1 MIPFDYHRI
10 AEAAGVP
17 AALSPTV
24 RPLAGGTD
32 LLTRLK
38 AGLDQPRALVDLK
51 ASDLSRSIESVD
63 GGWRLGALVT
73 LSQIEHHPGLRV
85 DVPALVE
92 AVGQAATPQL
102 RNRATIAGNLL
113 QRPRCWYFRHGEV
126 RCWLAGGEG
135 CPARAGRNEHHA
147 VFDTDGPC
155 VATHPSDPA
164 AALLALGA
172 TVTVL
177 GSGGVA
183 GDAGR
188 ELAVADLLAPPTE
201 ARRVEHVLADDA
213 VITAVTVPSA
223 PRSTYLKAMDRAVWA
238 FALVGVAAVVTA
250 EGEVRLVAS
259 GVANTP
265 RRLAAAEAALA
276 GGELTPDTID
286 RAATAATDGAAPLSE
301 NGYKLPLLR
310 ALTCR
315 ALTAVAD
322 PPGSSPS

>member
-1 MIPFDYHRI
+1 MIPFGYHRI
-10 AEAAGVP
+10 AEVGAVP
-17 AALSPTV
+17 VVLSATV

-38 AGLDQPRALVDLK
+38 AGLDQPDALVDLK
-51 ASDLSRSIESVD
+51 ASDLGRNIEAVD

-73 LSQIEHHPGLRV
+73 LSQIEHHPGLCA

-113 QRPRCWYFRHGEV
+113 QRPRCWYFRHGQV
-126 RCWLAGGEG
+126 RCWLAGGDS
-135 CPARAGRNEHHA
+135 CPARLGRNEHHA

-155 VATHPSDPA
+155 VATHPSDAA
-164 AALLALGA
+164 AALVALGA

-177 GSGGVA
+177 DGGA
-183 GDAGR
+183 GER
-188 ELAVADLLAPPTE
+188 ELAVADLLRAPTE
-201 ARRVEHVLADDA
+201 ERRVEHVLADDA

-238 FALVGVAAVVTA
+238 FALVGVAAVLPDGGA
-250 EGEVRLVAS
+250 VRLVAS

-265 RRLAAAEAALA
+265 WRLVAAEAALA
-276 GGELTPDTID
+276 GTDLAPDAVD
-286 RAATAATDGAAPLSE
+286 RAVAAATDGAAHLAE

-310 ALTCR
+310 ALTRR
-315 ALTAVAD
+315 ALTALAEL
-322 PPGSSPS
+322 S

>member
-1 MIPFDYHRI
+1 MNPFDYHQV
-10 AEAAGVP
+10 AEAAAVP
-17 AALSPTV
+17 ARLSAAV

-38 AGLDQPRALVDLK
+38 AGLDQPDALVDLK
-51 ASDLSRSIESVD
+51 ASDLGWAIDRVD

-73 LSQIEHHPGLRV
+73 LSRIQDHPGLRA
-85 DVPALVE
+85 DVPALIE
-92 AVGQAATPQL
+92 AVSQAATPQL

-113 QRPRCWYFRHGEV
+113 QRPRCGYFRHPGV
-126 RCWLAGGEG
+126 QCWLAGGEG
-135 CPARAGRNEHHA
+135 CPARTGRNEHHA

-164 AALLALGA
+164 AALTALGA

-177 GSGGVA
+177 GGNGE
-183 GDAGR
+183 R
-188 ELAVADLLAPPTE
+188 ELAVADLLRAPTE
-201 ARRVEHVLADDA
+201 DRRVEHVLADDA

-238 FALVGVAAVVTA
+238 FALVGVAAA
-250 EGEVRLVAS
+250 MSAADGEVRLVAS

-265 RRLAAAEAALA
+265 WRLAGAEAALA
-276 GGELTPDTID
+276 GTGLTPDAID
-286 RAATAATDGAAPLSE
+286 RAAAAATDGAAPLAE

-310 ALTCR
+310 ALTHR
-315 ALTAVAD
+315 ALTAIA
-322 PPGSSPS
+322 

>member
-1 MIPFDYHRI
+1 MTPFDYQRI
-10 AEAAGVP
+10 PEAAAVP
-17 AALSPTV
+17 AQLTTTV

-38 AGLDQPRALVDLK
+38 VGLDRPDVLVDLK
-51 ASDLSRSIESVD
+51 ASDLGRGIDRVD

-73 LSQIEHHPGLRV
+73 LSQIGRHDGLRR
-85 DVPALVE
+85 DVPALAQ
-92 AVGQAATPQL
+92 AVDQAATPQL

-113 QRPRCWYFRHGEV
+113 QRPRCWYFRNERV
-126 RCWLAGGEG
+126 QCWLAGGEG
-135 CPARAGRNEHHA
+135 CPARTGRNEHHA

-164 AALLALGA
+164 AALVALGG

-177 GSGGVA
+177 DGG
-183 GDAGR
+183 GGGPR

-201 ARRVEHVLADDA
+201 ERRVEHVLADDA
-213 VITAVTVPSA
+213 VITAVTVPAA

-238 FALVGVAAVVTA
+238 FALVGVAAVVSA
-250 EGEVRLVAS
+250 DGEVRLVAS

-265 RRLAAAEAALA
+265 RRLSAAEAALA
-276 GGELTPDTID
+276 GTELTPDAID
-286 RAATAATDGAAPLSE
+286 RAAAAATDGAAPLAE

-310 ALTCR
+310 ALTRR

-322 PPGSSPS
+322 PATG

>member
-1 MIPFDYHRI
+1 MTPFDYQRI
-10 AEAAGVP
+10 PEAAAVP
-17 AALSPTV
+17 AQLTPTV

-38 AGLDQPRALVDLK
+38 ACLDRPDALVDLK
-51 ASDLSRSIESVD
+51 ASDLGRAIDRVD

-73 LSQIEHHPGLRV
+73 LSRIQHHPGLRA
-85 DVPALVE
+85 DVPALAE
-92 AVGQAATPQL
+92 AVSQAATPQL

-113 QRPRCWYFRHGEV
+113 QRPRCWYFRNERV
-126 RCWLAGGEG
+126 QCWLAGGEG
-135 CPARAGRNEHHA
+135 CPARSGRNEHHA

-164 AALLALGA
+164 AALVALGA

-177 GSGGVA
+177 DGG
-183 GDAGR
+183 GGER
-188 ELAVADLLAPPTE
+188 ELAVADLLVPPTDE
-201 ARRVEHVLADDA
+201 RRVEHVLAADD

-238 FALVGVAAVVTA
+238 FALVGVAAAVSA
-250 EGEVRLVAS
+250 DGEVRLVAS

-265 RRLAAAEAALA
+265 WRLAGAEAALA
-276 GGELTPDTID
+276 GPGLTPEAID
-286 RAATAATDGAAPLSE
+286 RAAAAATDGAAPLAE

-310 ALTCR
+310 TLTHR
-315 ALTAVAD
+315 ALTAVA
-322 PPGSSPS
+322 